1 MVPVSFA
8 SPPATSVRPSDGRIL
23 QPPAGSGRAGPGVTT
38 STWPGGYAPKMSS
51 ARPSVEHAAIVY
63 NPLAVPLDRVRGL
76 VELQEHRHGW
86 GASQWFATDRED
98 SGRAAAV
105 RALDGAPSVIIV
117 AGGDGTTRIVA
128 EVVLGSGLPIALLP
142 FGTANLLA
150 RNLELPLGDLAAS
163 VAAAFG
169 GATRPV
175 DVGVVDVED
184 DDGAW
189 STRMFLVMAGI
200 GLDAEM
206 ARTTSTL
213 AKRIIGWLAYVPP
226 IARSLLANRPLDL
239 RYRID
244 GGRFRTARAHT
255 VIIGNC
261 GTLTGGMLL
270 LPEAAVDDGLL
281 DVVML
286 RPARRLGWARI
297 GARLTAQGIAHR
309 SRFGRGV
316 LRLAPGLHALVY
328 ARGRQFEVRFET
340 PYGVQL
346 DGDSVGLARSA
357 RISLRHRALRV
368 CVAEDQG

>member
-1 MVPVSFA
+1 MSFA
-8 SPPATSVRPSDGRIL
+8 GPSAD
-23 QPPAGSGRAGPGVTT
+23 
-38 STWPGGYAPKMSS
+38 
-51 ARPSVEHAAIVY
+51 HAAIVY
-63 NPLAVPLDRVRGL
+63 NPVTVPLDRVRGV
-76 VELQEHRHGW
+76 VEEEERRHGW
-86 GASQWFATDRED
+86 GASQWFPTARED
-98 SGRAAAV
+98 AGRGAAA
-105 RALDGAPSVIIV
+105 RALAGAPSVVIV
-117 AGGDGTTRIVA
+117 AGGDGTARIVA
-128 EVVLGSGLPIALLP
+128 EAALGSGTPFALLP
-142 FGTANLLA
+142 FGTGNLLA
-150 RNLELPLGDLAAS
+150 RNLGLPLGEPTAS
-163 VAAAFG
+163 VAAAFS

-175 DVGVVDVED
+175 DVGVAELED
-184 DDGAW
+184 EAGEW
-189 STRMFLVMAGI
+189 TTRTFLVMAGI

-226 IARSLLANRPLDL
+226 IARSLLAHRPLDL

-244 GGRFRTARAHT
+244 GGRIRTARAHT

-270 LPEAAVDDGLL
+270 LPEAALDDGLL

-297 GARLTAQGIAHR
+297 GARLTAQGVAHR
-309 SRFGRGV
+309 SRFGRSM

-328 ARGRQFEVRFET
+328 ARGRTFEVRFGT

-357 RISLRHRALRV
+357 RIGLRPGALRV
-368 CVAEDQG
+368 CVAGG

>member
-1 MVPVSFA
+1 
-8 SPPATSVRPSDGRIL
+8 
-23 QPPAGSGRAGPGVTT
+23 
-38 STWPGGYAPKMSS
+38 MSS
-51 ARPSVEHAAIVY
+51 AGPSADHAAIVY
-63 NPLAVPLDRVRGL
+63 NPVTVPLDRVRGV
-76 VELQEHRHGW
+76 VEEEERRHGW
-86 GASQWFATDRED
+86 GASQWFATARED
-98 SGRAAAV
+98 SGRGAAA
-105 RALDGAPSVIIV
+105 RALAGAPSIVIV
-117 AGGDGTTRIVA
+117 AGGDGTARIVA
-128 EVVLGSGLPIALLP
+128 EAALGSGTPFALLP
-142 FGTANLLA
+142 FGTGNLLA
-150 RNLELPLGDLAAS
+150 RNLGLPLGEPTAS
-163 VAAAFG
+163 VAAAFS

-175 DVGVVDVED
+175 DVGVAELED
-184 DDGAW
+184 EAGEW
-189 STRMFLVMAGI
+189 TTRMFLVMAGI

-226 IARSLLANRPLDL
+226 IARSLLAHRPLDL

-244 GGRFRTARAHT
+244 GGRIRTARAHT

-270 LPEAAVDDGLL
+270 LPEAALDDGLL

-297 GARLTAQGIAHR
+297 GARLTAQGVAHR
-309 SRFGRGV
+309 SRFGRSM

-328 ARGRQFEVRFET
+328 ARGRTFEVRFGT

-357 RISLRHRALRV
+357 RIGLRPGALRV
-368 CVAEDQG
+368 CVAGG